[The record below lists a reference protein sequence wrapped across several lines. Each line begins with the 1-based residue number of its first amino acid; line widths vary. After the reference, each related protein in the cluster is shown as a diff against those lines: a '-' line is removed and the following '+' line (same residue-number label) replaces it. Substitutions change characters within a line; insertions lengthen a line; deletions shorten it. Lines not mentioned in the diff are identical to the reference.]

1 MRVSNRLE
9 FTEHHRFVVYRD
21 FALSGLDRNVL
32 AQLYQPMVGAF
43 AVGLYLLLYH
53 HMAEDRTGYSALEAQ
68 RKLFLGLDLEMN
80 PDGRQTLADQ
90 ASRLEAVGLLQV
102 FRQYDPV
109 QDETIYEY
117 VLLRPLAA
125 GEFFATFHLALLL
138 RDKVGKMAFQ
148 ELRESFALSEPQ
160 GLARFVNREEITVPF
175 YEIFRLS
182 AGPVDPELEEALA
195 ESAAAN
201 EKAKEAVRPP
211 ERIRHSDML
220 LRFPRTSPN
229 RPYVERLNRAPE
241 SMAQLNYLAY
251 KYDLEVP
258 EICRLLNEDGVF
270 HEDGTLRWEEL
281 QFRANLM
288 YRQDR
293 KREEERERVLARTGA
308 AEAAGSG
315 TAGPAAD
322 PAEESSAAVSGIP
335 LLPVPERFGLKA
347 PVEVYNQMLRR
358 EPYTRMLE
366 RYFPGAVPDAF
377 ARIFERI
384 DLNYKLPEPVINVLI
399 HYMLGMNHAQRL
411 TKSFIDSVASNM
423 LAKGIDTFEKA
434 VLYVREQ
441 EKLNEMLARKKRGG
455 DGPAKATAES
465 GSRGRGAGRRKPAI
479 SVVED
484 RGPKAEI
491 PPEEVAK
498 MRELVRKLKDKS

>member
-293 KREEERERVLARTGA
+293 KREEERERVLARTGCFGSGRFGDGRSGCGPGRGVVCGSFRHSA
-308 AEAAGSG
+308 AAGAR
-315 TAGPAAD
+315 TVRP
-322 PAEESSAAVSGIP
+322 
-335 LLPVPERFGLKA
+335 
-347 PVEVYNQMLRR
+347 Q
-358 EPYTRMLE
+358 
-366 RYFPGAVPDAF
+366 GAC
-377 ARIFERI
+377 RS
-384 DLNYKLPEPVINVLI
+384 L
-399 HYMLGMNHAQRL
+399 
-411 TKSFIDSVASNM
+411 
-423 LAKGIDTFEKA
+423 
-434 VLYVREQ
+434 
-441 EKLNEMLARKKRGG
+441 
-455 DGPAKATAES
+455 
-465 GSRGRGAGRRKPAI
+465 
-479 SVVED
+479 
-484 RGPKAEI
+484 
-491 PPEEVAK
+491 
-498 MRELVRKLKDKS
+498 